1 MLKQNNIYIATQ
13 LRNIIEKLV
22 TFKRITHSIVVK
34 IYQTC
39 SNIAKT
45 NAKIMMLKLSKCQ
58 KIIKELEDYELGIIE
73 TIEKI
78 YDYTQKRN
86 IRESCHWNMLDNFR

>member
-1 MLKQNNIYIATQ
+1 M
-13 LRNIIEKLV
+13 RNVIEKLV
-22 TFKRITHSIVVK
+22 TFKRITHDIVVK

-39 SNIAKT
+39 SDIAKT
-45 NAKIMMLKLSKCQ
+45 NAKILMLKLSKSQ
-58 KIIKELEDYELGIIE
+58 KIIKELEDYGPRIIE

-86 IRESCHWNMLDNFR
+86 IRESCPWNMPDNFR

>member
-1 MLKQNNIYIATQ
+1 
-13 LRNIIEKLV
+13 
-22 TFKRITHSIVVK
+22 
-34 IYQTC
+34 
-39 SNIAKT
+39 
-45 NAKIMMLKLSKCQ
+45 MLKLSKCQ
-58 KIIKELEDYELGIIE
+58 KINKELEDYEPRIIE